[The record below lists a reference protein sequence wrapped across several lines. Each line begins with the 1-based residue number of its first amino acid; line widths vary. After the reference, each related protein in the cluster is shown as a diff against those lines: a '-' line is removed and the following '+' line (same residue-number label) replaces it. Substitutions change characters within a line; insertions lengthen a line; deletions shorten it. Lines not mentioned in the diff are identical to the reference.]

1 MTYDNVVKNMNQG
14 RPWDSPLRFALG
26 IGLVLFV
33 STAFTHYY
41 LTRFPHFDG
50 FPPTI
55 GWQLWIFGGMFLF
68 GAVPAYVSARYRV
81 SLPTLVAIGIYGLAF
96 LTSWSSMIDSAQTY
110 GAGIT
115 PSWFDFVLWF
125 WPGLL
130 VGVLILGGLEYGVR
144 RVVFGSGFNTT
155 A

>member
-1 MTYDNVVKNMNQG
+1 MNRV
-14 RPWDSPLRFALG
+14 RPWDSPLGFTLG
-26 IGLVLFV
+26 IGLVLCV
-33 STAFTHYY
+33 STFFIHIH

-68 GAVPAYVSARYRV
+68 GAVPAYVLARYRV
-81 SLPTLVAIGIYGLAF
+81 SLPVFVAIGIYGWAV
-96 LTSWSSMIDSAQTY
+96 LTSWSSMIESAQTS

-130 VGVLILGGLEYGVR
+130 VGVLIAGSIEYGVR
-144 RVVFGSGFNTT
+144 RVIFGSGFNIT